1 MRCGTRPVG
10 TVDVIGRGWLRCS
23 TWTIGVRSL
32 LRFASF
38 APGTPSASRGPH
50 GFKARRGDGENP
62 KTQGYQI
69 PLSFGYF
76 PAAPAGLE
84 PSRLRHP
91 KVVCARETRHKPRH
105 VYAGGATGGPWRGLL
120 RVSRGSASG
129 RRRRRRARMYSTA
142 APGGPPGVRGV
153 PPGLLLGTTKMVA
166 WRDKVRFLAV
176 AEKHVV
182 RGFCANKKF
191 SVPLVGSET
200 ARRWSFY
207 GLVFY
212 VHELV
217 QGMTRSPLFFRGP
230 RNTQKWSK
238 QPP

>member
-1 MRCGTRPVG
+1 MVHLYRPRPKNFSVSAVRAVVTVG
-10 TVDVIGRGWLRCS
+10 LARSACTGRVLR
-23 TWTIGVRSL
+23 
-32 LRFASF
+32 
-38 APGTPSASRGPH
+38 
-50 GFKARRGDGENP
+50 
-62 KTQGYQI
+62 
-69 PLSFGYF
+69 
-76 PAAPAGLE
+76 
-84 PSRLRHP
+84 
-91 KVVCARETRHKPRH
+91 
-105 VYAGGATGGPWRGLL
+105 GGA
-120 RVSRGSASG
+120 VQ
-129 RRRRRRARMYSTA
+129 
-142 APGGPPGVRGV
+142 GV

-182 RGFCANKKF
+182 RVLFANKKI
-191 SVPLVGSET
+191 SAPLLGSET